1 VAGWSYQW
9 ASQLNWAPDS
19 WTAPVDAV
27 RTPPSAD
34 TTTAT
39 IEQVRQMM
47 TMLPADGAV
56 PTFVFAAGYDPAG
69 LTCGLTNVRAQVL
82 VRVRGDRVFFSDPP
96 GCPGYPSRGGRPR
109 RHGQR
114 LKLSHDKTAP
124 TPDAEDHLED
134 PRYEQLA
141 ASSATYECPG
151 PGHAT
156 LKSSLQLGPG
166 GVASS
171 SCGYRYSRQ
180 PTEIS
185 KSPVPSAPKG
195 TPRPPC
201 TRCRVIKKT
210 A

>member
-56 PTFVFAAGYDPAG
+56 PTFVFAAGYA
-69 LTCGLTNVRAQVL
+69 
-82 VRVRGDRVFFSDPP
+82 
-96 GCPGYPSRGGRPR
+96 
-109 RHGQR
+109 
-114 LKLSHDKTAP
+114 
-124 TPDAEDHLED
+124 
-134 PRYEQLA
+134 QLA

-151 PGHAT
+151 PGHVT

-185 KSPVPSAPKG
+185 KSPAPSAPKG